1 MAQGK
6 ANYLCKIDGVEGE
19 CQDAEY
25 DGHVEL
31 LQWEWDA
38 FMQGTAQQG
47 GGKVM
52 GKATLGTF
60 SFSTLMSKASPK
72 LRELCATGEFI
83 DKAVLI
89 ARKQGLKSG
98 KYEEYA
104 KYTLERIV
112 VSSSNISGFGEGG
125 GLPTERFEFSF
136 ESMKMEYDTKHH
148 GVGEGW
154 MMASF
159 DAKLNKVS

>member
-1 MAQGK
+1 MAGK
-6 ANYLCKIDGVEGE
+6 SNYLCKIDGVEGE
-19 CQDAEY
+19 CPDVEY
-25 DGHVEL
+25 PGYVEL

-38 FMQGTAQQG
+38 YMQGTAQTG

-52 GKATLGTF
+52 GKASLGTF

-83 DKAVLI
+83 DKAVLV

-98 KYEEYA
+98 KYEEFA

-125 GLPTERFEFSF
+125 GMPTERYEFSF
-136 ESMKMEYDTKHH
+136 ESLKMEYDTKTN
-148 GVGEGW
+148 GAGEGW
-154 MMASF
+154 MAASF
-159 DAKLNKVS
+159 DAKTNRVA